1 MSNVR
6 VNSNCMMCGG
16 CLSLGYDFL
25 EEQSDGHVKV
35 KDNTYLKPDS
45 AELKALMEVCPAQ
58 AFEYDKDV
66 VIVSK
71 EEQLMKI
78 KQQLKM
84 WKGIPEPTTK
94 DIAFDERKY
103 SKMDVFILQVISQYR
118 ADKIGPYYTYGSDTN
133 SIYYKENQ
141 KIIQLLKEAEKLS
154 DKNLG
159 SDFSNFEIC
168 PSSDL
173 AYKMLAK
180 GELVG
185 DELVGSVHREFDSG
199 SYSSLSSYSMYY
211 DTDDME
217 VYEGHGLFGDKYK
230 DKYCYR
236 DLSEATRE
244 LEKDLR
250 SALKYRGDEIE
261 RHALDKIKWL
271 VQVYNKE
278 AQQAISAK
286 INKL

>member
-1 MSNVR
+1 MDAFMIGEFAMAWKADDMENAA
-6 VNSNCMMCGG
+6 
-16 CLSLGYDFL
+16 
-25 EEQSDGHVKV
+25 E
-35 KDNTYLKPDS
+35 S
-45 AELKALMEVCPAQ
+45 AFNNGA
-58 AFEYDKDV
+58 
-66 VIVSK
+66 
-71 EEQLMKI
+71 
-78 KQQLKM
+78 
-84 WKGIPEPTTK
+84 
-94 DIAFDERKY
+94 Y
-103 SKMDVFILQVISQYR
+103 SKIDVFILQVISQYR

-159 SDFSNFEIC
+159 SGFSNFEIC

-180 GELVG
+180 GELV
-185 DELVGSVHREFDSG
+185 
-199 SYSSLSSYSMYY
+199 
-211 DTDDME
+211 
-217 VYEGHGLFGDKYK
+217 
-230 DKYCYR
+230 
-236 DLSEATRE
+236 
-244 LEKDLR
+244 
-250 SALKYRGDEIE
+250 GDEIE

>member
-1 MSNVR
+1 
-6 VNSNCMMCGG
+6 
-16 CLSLGYDFL
+16 
-25 EEQSDGHVKV
+25 
-35 KDNTYLKPDS
+35 
-45 AELKALMEVCPAQ
+45 MEVCPVQ
-58 AFEYDKDV
+58 AFEYDKDA

-94 DIAFDERKY
+94 DIAFDERKYSMNMPYIRGSDYSYSSDRAAENAAERAFNNGAY